1 MNKHRWLNLL
11 LIDNSKLPLFTKRF
25 LCPLGRM
32 DNKFKHMSI
41 SGDCSEI
48 APGEGYLFPSPCRR
62 SNRHCCYRKIHN
74 DTMTQRWPIRRDGCG
89 RGGSALVDRQ
99 LAGITL
105 RVIKFYW
112 RLLLDGR
119 CITQHLSSHH
129 WQSSCSMW
137 IRFERDWQ
145 QWAVKLFCSSWFR
158 WFWHTSIF
166 YWWKLEACEITVK
179 VNIIKP
185 EQF

>member
-25 LCPLGRM
+25 LCPLGHM

-89 RGGSALVDRQ
+89 RGVCTCWPTAGRHHTSGHKIL
-99 LAGITL
+99 LATFIGWKMYHTTPQFTSLAIE
-105 RVIKFYW
+105 
-112 RLLLDGR
+112 LLDVDTVRAGL
-119 CITQHLSSHH
+119 TAVSSKA
-129 WQSSCSMW
+129 
-137 IRFERDWQ
+137 I
-145 QWAVKLFCSSWFR
+145 L
-158 WFWHTSIF
+158 
-166 YWWKLEACEITVK
+166 
-179 VNIIKP
+179 
-185 EQF
+185 